1 MTYKM
6 LNVDQ
11 FYYLDNIKELRTSS
25 VWLQHLCVFVDSDYY
40 YYEFKDGTAFL
51 RFPIEELIPIN
62 DLQRIKNKEIKL
74 IINNSHESFHH
85 IIPDI
90 YEALIVKS
98 KLPPEQI
105 IFMSES
111 ASILHEIKKYSTLYN
126 VADMKC
132 VWTRIMEFDIQSTKK
147 VMMASYLG
155 GPRTLQNKI
164 YIKKFINF
172 NRRWRLHRPVLVGL
186 LYATKLINEGY
197 VSLALSDDNRSWET
211 VWPSML
217 QYHANTPSI
226 ISLLKNNENE
236 ILNLPGLYI
245 DTDELINNRA
255 EFVNSTNYLYEDTY
269 FSVVSETNY
278 YTSNVGETGHPTM
291 SYHGGGVH
299 LTEKTFKTIVN
310 MHPAILVSPP
320 HSLIKLRELGY
331 KTFSPWI
338 DESYDLEL
346 NDSERMLKILAEIK
360 RLCELT
366 PTELSEFLI
375 NLRPICKFNKHV
387 LLTQTMFSTSLN

>member
-1 MTYKM
+1 
-6 LNVDQ
+6 
-11 FYYLDNIKELRTSS
+11 
-25 VWLQHLCVFVDSDYY
+25 
-40 YYEFKDGTAFL
+40 
-51 RFPIEELIPIN
+51 
-62 DLQRIKNKEIKL
+62 
-74 IINNSHESFHH
+74 
-85 IIPDI
+85 
-90 YEALIVKS
+90 
-98 KLPPEQI
+98 
-105 IFMSES
+105 MSES
-111 ASILHEIKKYSTLYN
+111 ASILDEIKKYSTLYN

-147 VMMASYLG
+147 VMIASHLT

-217 QYHANTPSI
+217 QYHANTPGI
-226 ISLLKNNENE
+226 TSLLKNNENE

-278 YTSNVGETGHPTM
+278 YTSNVGENGHPTM

-375 NLRPICKFNKHV
+375 NLKPICTFNKHV
-387 LLTQTMFSTSLN
+387 LLTQTMFTTSLN

>member
-1 MTYKM
+1 M

-40 YYEFKDGTAFL
+40 YYEFKDGTAFV
-51 RFPIEELIPIN
+51 RFPIEELIPID

-98 KLPPEQI
+98 KLPTEQI

-111 ASILHEIKKYSTLYN
+111 ASILDEIKKYSTLYN

-147 VMMASYLG
+147 VMIASNLT

-217 QYHANTPSI
+217 QYHANTPGI
-226 ISLLKNNENE
+226 TSLLKNNENE

-278 YTSNVGETGHPTM
+278 YTSNVGENGHPTM

-320 HSLIKLRELGY
+320 YSLIKLRELGY

-375 NLRPICKFNKHV
+375 NLKPICTFNKHV
-387 LLTQTMFSTSLN
+387 LLTQTMFTTSLN

>member
-40 YYEFKDGTAFL
+40 FYEFKDGTAFL

-147 VMMASYLG
+147 VMMA
-155 GPRTLQNKI
+155 
-164 YIKKFINF
+164 
-172 NRRWRLHRPVLVGL
+172 
-186 LYATKLINEGY
+186 
-197 VSLALSDDNRSWET
+197 
-211 VWPSML
+211 
-217 QYHANTPSI
+217 
-226 ISLLKNNENE
+226 
-236 ILNLPGLYI
+236 
-245 DTDELINNRA
+245 
-255 EFVNSTNYLYEDTY
+255 
-269 FSVVSETNY
+269 
-278 YTSNVGETGHPTM
+278 
-291 SYHGGGVH
+291 
-299 LTEKTFKTIVN
+299 
-310 MHPAILVSPP
+310 
-320 HSLIKLRELGY
+320 
-331 KTFSPWI
+331 
-338 DESYDLEL
+338 
-346 NDSERMLKILAEIK
+346 
-360 RLCELT
+360 
-366 PTELSEFLI
+366 
-375 NLRPICKFNKHV
+375 
-387 LLTQTMFSTSLN
+387 